1 MEVPSMSQC
10 QTVLD
15 CFRRV
20 LPYLGDILTAD
31 VGVCLTDCEKVL
43 FYKPGKSIDLKIQ
56 EGRGLVPQMAAY
68 QAIHEQRRIFTRID
82 ASLHGVPFIAV
93 AVPVRDESGTIVG
106 AVILTESIERQ
117 DALRQVADKLNN
129 SVATLAGGTRQ
140 IAAQTEE
147 IAALSGELA
156 GSARQSQAK
165 VDQTDQVISL
175 IKNVAG
181 QTNLLGLN
189 AAIEAARVGDLGR
202 GFGVVAE
209 EIRKLAAG
217 SADSIKQIETVIKE
231 IKHDSN
237 TVARQLDIIDGLI
250 AGIAGEVQTIA
261 AAAQAT
267 STLSQELEKMAADI
281 TGG

>member
-1 MEVPSMSQC
+1 MSQC
-10 QTVLD
+10 QTILD

-20 LPYLGDILTAD
+20 LPSLSDILTAD

-56 EGRGLVPQMAAY
+56 VGRELVPQMAAY
-68 QAIHEQRRIFTRID
+68 QAIHQQRRIFTRID
-82 ASLHGVPFIAV
+82 ASLHGIPFIAI
-93 AVPVRDESGTIVG
+93 AAPIRDETGTIVG
-106 AVILTESIERQ
+106 AAILTESIERQ
-117 DALRQVADKLNN
+117 DALRQVADNLND
-129 SVATLAGGTRQ
+129 SIATLAGGTRQ
-140 IAAQTEE
+140 IAAQAEK
-147 IAALSGELA
+147 IAALSSELA

-165 VDQTDQVISL
+165 IDQTDQVLNL
-175 IKNVAG
+175 IKNIAG

-209 EIRKLAAG
+209 EIRKLAAS
-217 SADSIKQIETVIKE
+217 SAESIKQIETVIKE

-237 TVARQLDIIDGLI
+237 TVTQQLDVIDGLI

-267 STLSQELEKMAADI
+267 STLSRELEKMAADI
-281 TGG
+281 TGS